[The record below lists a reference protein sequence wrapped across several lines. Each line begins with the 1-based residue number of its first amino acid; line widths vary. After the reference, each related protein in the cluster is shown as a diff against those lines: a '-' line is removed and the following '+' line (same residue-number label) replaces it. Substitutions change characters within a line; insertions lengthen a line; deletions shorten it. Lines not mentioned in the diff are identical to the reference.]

1 MTTKLGLVIYI
12 TAEGRAQ
19 QSGFN
24 EGVWSRS
31 VPDVREAL
39 QRTFPCQDDL
49 SRNSRPVSGALSGS
63 GGVVYMVNFISTG
76 VLFTII
82 KVAVGGRAN
91 DNTAATL
98 FIPNG
103 AQINGLQT
111 LQTINRIQEIISHPT
126 TIDTNALSMLMAAD
140 YPVGQTPQPID
151 SAKNKTYAVV
161 YYGGN
166 SPLTLENLL
175 GQSLYQPVYAGYQ
188 AVFFA
193 DAAKRYDIFGTV
205 AQIPADRIASI
216 ISVFPPK
223 DSTFRFR
230 AFTKDGR
237 PFTQDIIAAR
247 GADVTIVWQ
256 LQGYAPV
263 EKTFTVFD
271 ATSAQKAVPT
281 PADIKVRIPRSAI
294 QAQTPKGKP
303 ITPSSIAIGGRQFVG
318 EYMDISATALK
329 AGMQLNIE
337 AKGYNS
343 YSEPINNVGPFRCVL
358 KRKVE
363 ETGYKIRVKNANGQE
378 VLADII
384 LKSHHRLSSSPLKGY
399 NNNYGTLE
407 YVGSGLSNFV
417 WGVCGLLAGLLIWV
431 MFSCVVPTVK
441 GWFSQTNEKESIEN
455 STDTTGSTKNEE
467 ASLTYTETDWADACK
482 YLDENSIW
490 EREKMETDFNGC
502 LKGLF
507 DDLNNFNKEKLE
519 DVWAEKLKESKK
531 FGRIIKDYNS
541 GAYQQYTTFTSITG
555 KEDEIYQP
563 NYYSW
568 VTSSQN
574 QKPKRLQEIGGS
586 SGTAERSQIKKHGGA
601 PASQGGS
608 LGGNQNKDDKKS
620 GKPNRPSGETFNF

>member
-1 MTTKLGLVIYI
+1 MTTKLGLVIDI
-12 TAEGRAQ
+12 TAEGRAR

-39 QRTFPCQDDL
+39 QRTFPCQEDL
-49 SRNSRPVSGALSGS
+49 ARNSRPVSGALSGS

-103 AQINGLQT
+103 TQINGLQT

-140 YPVGQTPQPID
+140 YPVGQTPQPIV

-188 AVFFA
+188 AVFFV

-247 GADVTIVWQ
+247 GANVTIVWQ

-281 PADIKVRIPRSAI
+281 PADIMVRIPRSAI

-318 EYMDISATALK
+318 DYMDVSATALK
-329 AGMQLNIE
+329 NGMQLNIE

-343 YSEPINNVGPFRCVL
+343 YSEPINNAGPFRCIL

-363 ETGYKIRVKNANGQE
+363 ETGYKIRVKDANGQE

-407 YVGSGLSNFV
+407 YVGSGLSKLM

-431 MFSCVVPTVK
+431 IFSCVVPAVK
-441 GWFSQTNEKESIEN
+441 GWFSQPNTKEITEGTTTTID
-455 STDTTGSTKNEE
+455 STQKVETSP
-467 ASLTYTETDWADACK
+467 TYTETDWANACK
-482 YLDENSIW
+482 YLDEHSIW
-490 EREKMETDFNGC
+490 EREKMENDFNGC

-507 DDLNNFNKEKLE
+507 DDLNNFQE
-519 DVWAEKLKESKK
+519 DKLKNSWAKKLKDSKEFK
-531 FGRIIKDYNS
+531 KIIDNYNS
-541 GAYQQYTTFTSITG
+541 GAHRQYTTFTSITG
-555 KEDEIYQP
+555 KENEIYQP
-563 NYYSW
+563 HYFSW
-568 VTSSQN
+568 VTSSKK
-574 QKPKRLQEIGGS
+574 QKPTRLTEIGVGS
-586 SGTAERSQIKKHGGA
+586 SQAEGNNGGA
-601 PASQGGS
+601 SASQGGS
-608 LGGNQNKDDKKS
+608 SGGNQNKKPKNPKEPKKQS
-620 GKPNRPSGETFNF
+620 SPSGETFKF